1 MAHVLAKDLRDSVL
15 EAAFKGDLSTHH
27 ATDSKIECY
36 RNEVLN
42 TTRITSKKDITKA
55 IENDELNDMPDIPDN
70 WTYVRL
76 NDVVAIEIKRGK
88 SPKYDEKG
96 EALAFAQKCNSKY
109 DGIQLKLAKHLSNES
124 LSRYKEHENMKD
136 YDIVINSTGGGTL
149 GRVGLYRE
157 YYNQLN
163 VPVYPDSHVTVIRAK
178 NNVNSSYLYL
188 YVKKLSP
195 YLETLGEGSTN
206 QTELK
211 PQVLKDLLV
220 PLPPI
225 EEQARIV
232 AKVDEIMARIDEYEK
247 LENQLVKLKEQF
259 PQDMKDSLLQAG
271 VMGKLTV
278 QKETN
283 SIDDIFDGV
292 QPNFDEDDSCFD
304 IPDNWCWCYL
314 KDVADILGGFA
325 FKSTNYTKDGIRVI
339 RISDFNEDGFVDKNI
354 VKYQYHESLSKYKI
368 QKKDIL
374 MCMTGGTVG
383 KNYYIEELN
392 EELLLN
398 QRVADIRSKMVNN
411 DYMNII
417 IKSPFI
423 QQIINDNKNST
434 NDNISMNLINRFPT
448 PLPPIEEQQ
457 RIVDKLDELL
467 PLVDK
472 LAGLN

>member
-1 MAHVLAKDLRDSVL
+1 MAHVLAKDLRESVFKFAL
-15 EAAFKGDLSTHH
+15 EGRLSNSSPSIELVSIDDGLFNGFLIPETWDLVTAKESCYIHARVGWQALSKSEHQKTGDYMLITGTDFLNGEINYSTCVYV
-27 ATDSKIECY
+27 SKERYEMDTKIQLQ
-36 RNEVLN
+36 NDDIL
-42 TTRITSKKDITKA
+42 ITK
-55 IENDELNDMPDIPDN
+55 D
-70 WTYVRL
+70 
-76 NDVVAIEIKRGK
+76 
-88 SPKYDEKG
+88 
-96 EALAFAQKCNSKY
+96 
-109 DGIQLKLAKHLSNES
+109 
-124 LSRYKEHENMKD
+124 
-136 YDIVINSTGGGTL
+136 GTL
-149 GRVGLYRE
+149 GKVAVVKNLPKPAT
-157 YYNQLN
+157 LN
-163 VPVYPDSHVTVIRAK
+163 GGVFVIRPDERFNK
-178 NNVNSSYLYL
+178 DYIELIFNSSYFERFINDIKKSTTIKHLNQ
-188 YVKKLSP
+188 KKLHSFLIP
-195 YLETLGEGSTN
+195 
-206 QTELK
+206 
-211 PQVLKDLLV
+211 V
-220 PLPPI
+220 PPI
-225 EEQARIV
+225 EEQALIV
-232 AKVDEIMARIDEYEK
+232 AKVNEIMVKIDEYEK

-339 RISDFNEDGFVDKNI
+339 RISDFNENGFVDKNI